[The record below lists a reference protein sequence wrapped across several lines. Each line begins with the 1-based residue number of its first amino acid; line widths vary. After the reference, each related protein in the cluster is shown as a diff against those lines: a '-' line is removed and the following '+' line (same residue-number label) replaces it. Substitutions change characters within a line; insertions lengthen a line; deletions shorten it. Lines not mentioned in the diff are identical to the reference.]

1 MRRIFCKKCV
11 KLLSPIL
18 VQLLF
23 ANRHLCHARRN
34 TAYRIRFWY
43 PYSGSEMPLQEAATL
58 LTLLNSSALKPMQQI
73 VGRLSSNQASP
84 ELVLSLD
91 PTPPSHK
98 EKQSGE
104 PSQIFGDSVT

>member
-1 MRRIFCKKCV
+1 
-11 KLLSPIL
+11 
-18 VQLLF
+18 
-23 ANRHLCHARRN
+23 
-34 TAYRIRFWY
+34 
-43 PYSGSEMPLQEAATL
+43 
-58 LTLLNSSALKPMQQI
+58 MQQI

-84 ELVLSLD
+84 ELVSSLD